1 MNKEYLKIAI
11 VILFF
16 LLLMIAN
23 NQVHAEDSPFDVL
36 NSEDRYKS
44 EAAAEFDVN
53 EGEETAV
60 TITAPSTTKSEHNVF
75 DVMHNGHHNNVAQGD
90 VEKAGT
96 YYNTAKF
103 VALNKITA
111 KSQEFS
117 IKVGGS
123 AYFGNI
129 SITVKK
135 CWSNNDP
142 YLPQNKILLNV
153 VESKVDEDPMNIFS
167 GWVISSNIQAS
178 ALEHPSYELIA
189 IDCHDKK

>member
-36 NSEDRYKS
+36 NNEDRYKS

-53 EGEETAV
+53 EGDDQVAVPTAV
-60 TITAPSTTKSEHNVF
+60 KPSGHDVF
-75 DVMHNGHHNNVAQGD
+75 DVMHNAPHNDTSQGTA
-90 VEKAGT
+90 EKAGT
-96 YYNTAKF
+96 YYNIAKV

-111 KSQEFS
+111 KSQEFL

-129 SITVKK
+129 SIAVKQ

-142 YLPQNKILLNV
+142 YLPQNKILINV
-153 VESKVDEDPMNIFS
+153 VESKVDEDPINIFS
-167 GWVISSNIQAS
+167 GWLISSNIQAS